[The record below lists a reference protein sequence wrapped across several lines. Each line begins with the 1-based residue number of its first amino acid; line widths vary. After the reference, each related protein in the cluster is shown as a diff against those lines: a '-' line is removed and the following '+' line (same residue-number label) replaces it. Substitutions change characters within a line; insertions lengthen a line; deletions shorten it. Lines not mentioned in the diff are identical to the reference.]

1 VIDRNARYHRYYL
14 LHNVPRFN
22 NPTGVFD
29 NDRYMLEVITNQRFT
44 LTSLVGGTGYANGTY
59 TATTTGGSG
68 TGMTLTIT
76 VAGGIVTNATIL
88 NPGNGYVAGDTL
100 TIVGGNNDATVDLVG
115 STFESVVNTWLGTC
129 AQCPELEVVSCTPC
143 STSVIEIP

>member
-1 VIDRNARYHRYYL
+1 
-14 LHNVPRFN
+14 
-22 NPTGVFD
+22 
-29 NDRYMLEVITNQRFT
+29 MLEVITNQRFT

-59 TATTTGGSG
+59 TATTTGGFG